1 MTVGFKFCPSGKI
14 IARFD
19 GLTDL
24 SYNKISLTVIRGTLV
39 QFWKILQNLATFPAC
54 VPTRRFPEIIPAHN
68 RKIAFSKKVDEF
80 SRNRSDLLPEKTK
93 FQKKYLDV
101 SRNRQ
106 YGMIDWT
113 ECGRAQESSRIV
125 PMCTR
130 STSRYQFRVDHCKLC
145 NMHSNYSL
153 CTDLSLPLS
162 LLLNYNLV

>member
-80 SRNRSDLLPEKTK
+80 SRNRPDLLPEKTK

-106 YGMIDWT
+106 YGPI
-113 ECGRAQESSRIV
+113 GPNVVGLR
-125 PMCTR
+125 
-130 STSRYQFRVDHCKLC
+130 
-145 NMHSNYSL
+145 
-153 CTDLSLPLS
+153 S
-162 LLLNYNLV
+162 LLEFYQCALGQHHVINFVWITLNYAICILTIHFARI